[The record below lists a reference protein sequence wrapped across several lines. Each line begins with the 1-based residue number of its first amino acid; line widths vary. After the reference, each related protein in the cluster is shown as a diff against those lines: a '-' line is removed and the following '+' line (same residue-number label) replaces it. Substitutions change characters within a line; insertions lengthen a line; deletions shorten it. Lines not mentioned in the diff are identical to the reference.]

1 MPYALVVIPTY
12 KERENIEA
20 ILEAVVALP
29 QGFDVLIVDDSSPDG
44 TADLVRKTQKKHPG
58 RIHLN
63 ERKGKLGLGTAY
75 IHGFKWALKHDYQFV
90 FEMDADFSHD
100 PKDLPRLLVS

>member
-20 ILEAVVALP
+20 IIEAVVALP

-44 TADLVRKTQKKHPG
+44 TADLVQIG
-58 RIHLN
+58 RAH
-63 ERKGKLGLGTAY
+63 
-75 IHGFKWALKHDYQFV
+75 V
-90 FEMDADFSHD
+90 
-100 PKDLPRLLVS
+100 